1 MNLVEEAMIF
11 AINAHDGQVRKVDTE
26 KPAVVHPINV
36 ANILKEYG
44 FDEEVIAAGYLHDV
58 LEDTKYVDSDIE
70 RLFGSN
76 VLSLVK
82 CASEPDKSLSWE
94 DRKQHTI
101 HFTKDLDIRHKA
113 VICADKISNMEDLM
127 ISSEINGE
135 CFSKLKRGFE
145 SNKWYYEGVY
155 NSLINEQDKNHP
167 LFVRLKQLID
177 HVFYNEKDDEYIKN
191 VIFKDNDYEYKE
203 LSILHYKKKELLK
216 LRSINDNKEPYVI
229 EFTGT
234 PRTGKT
240 NLINNL
246 NDFFKKG
253 GFDIKVLEEFTTS
266 NYFKNDI
273 YPSLKDKSLYEKNT
287 YIPKYVKLQLDEAI
301 SKDPDII
308 IGDRSL
314 LDRLV
319 WINRLYIRKEITKDQ
334 YYDYKE
340 LYVPII
346 RDNIDIIIG
355 TYTDSL
361 TSIKRDYGI
370 HLSLEKR
377 KHLYEEYVNE
387 YNEALFNIED
397 LCHEEDINLHL
408 FDTTNTSEREISF
421 GVSNQILEDMRVN
434 DIDNIKRMVLRNSN
448 NK

>member
-1 MNLVEEAMIF
+1 M
-11 AINAHDGQVRKVDTE
+11 
-26 KPAVVHPINV
+26 
-36 ANILKEYG
+36 
-44 FDEEVIAAGYLHDV
+44 
-58 LEDTKYVDSDIE
+58 
-70 RLFGSN
+70 
-76 VLSLVK
+76 
-82 CASEPDKSLSWE
+82 
-94 DRKQHTI
+94 
-101 HFTKDLDIRHKA
+101 
-113 VICADKISNMEDLM
+113 
-127 ISSEINGE
+127 
-135 CFSKLKRGFE
+135 
-145 SNKWYYEGVY
+145 
-155 NSLINEQDKNHP
+155 
-167 LFVRLKQLID
+167 
-177 HVFYNEKDDEYIKN
+177 
-191 VIFKDNDYEYKE
+191 
-203 LSILHYKKKELLK
+203 
-216 LRSINDNKEPYVI
+216 
-229 EFTGT
+229 
-234 PRTGKT
+234 
-240 NLINNL
+240 
-246 NDFFKKG
+246 
-253 GFDIKVLEEFTTS
+253 
-266 NYFKNDI
+266 
-273 YPSLKDKSLYEKNT
+273 YEKNT
-287 YIPKYVKLQLDEAI
+287 YIPKYVKLQLNEAI

-434 DIDNIKRMVLRNSN
+434 SIDNIKRMVLRNSN